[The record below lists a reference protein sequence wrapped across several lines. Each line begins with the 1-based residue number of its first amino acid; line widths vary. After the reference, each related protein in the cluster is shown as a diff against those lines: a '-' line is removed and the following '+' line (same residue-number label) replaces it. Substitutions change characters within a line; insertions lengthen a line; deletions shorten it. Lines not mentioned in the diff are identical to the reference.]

1 MQEFRHFDP
10 QKLELLEARIK
21 GNRSQQQPIMIAD
34 DSNHSTSTCSRG
46 SPSDD
51 LEVMQA
57 ETPEKERKKRKRKGQ
72 GQDID
77 PSGPKKI
84 SEYFKAATSLS
95 PGRTSLGIGILPKS
109 PPPSAYPSVSY
120 LISVSK
126 EFYQL

>member
-51 LEVMQA
+51 LEVRTCRHSSNNVTVLLNQYSHGD
-57 ETPEKERKKRKRKGQ
+57 ETQ
-72 GQDID
+72 
-77 PSGPKKI
+77 
-84 SEYFKAATSLS
+84 TH
-95 PGRTSLGIGILPKS
+95 
-109 PPPSAYPSVSY
+109 
-120 LISVSK
+120 
-126 EFYQL
+126 